1 MASANVRLIQ
11 DEEFERGIRADGTSA
26 HVLVVLWRNGSCYV
40 SFVLSTTCASLL
52 VPAGSGVTSHWFPV
66 CPLAASKN
74 KSRALLGRGA
84 YIYTT

>member
-52 VPAGSGVTSHWFPV
+52 VPAGSEVACH
-66 CPLAASKN
+66 
-74 KSRALLGRGA
+74 RACLPLGRFQK
-84 YIYTT
+84 